1 MGNLWLNLNLWNFLD
16 IESDTIRMIWLN
28 IWKKQGNEEVIVVL
42 EIIRNLFGDVSY
54 SEVVIDGLKKWFS
67 SFSYRA
73 ISGDPLGSPFE

>member
-1 MGNLWLNLNLWNFLD
+1 
-16 IESDTIRMIWLN
+16 MIWLN